1 MKRETEREKEQKSAS
16 WVKGHAHMN
25 LQHVPDQFV
34 SDFIKI
40 ISLKREYWKLKSIAL
55 LLVRCT

>member
-1 MKRETEREKEQKSAS
+1 
-16 WVKGHAHMN
+16 MN

-40 ISLKREYWKLKSIAL
+40 ISLKRILKIEEYCVVACSLYIGISQLKATI
-55 LLVRCT
+55 R